1 METVMKIVLFVIHLT
16 SELLL
21 AILVLA
27 MNYIMM
33 MEILLANLAIIH
45 GFILIN
51 KNLKKFNMLRL
62 GEYLVLIL

>member
-33 MEILLANLAIIH
+33 MEILLVNLAIIH

>member
-1 METVMKIVLFVIHLT
+1 MKIVLFVIHLT

-33 MEILLANLAIIH
+33 MEILLVNLAIIH